1 MIPTHQPL
9 TVKDL
14 NFWGVI
20 ATLVGFVGFTLCL
33 WLSVW
38 VGLDREGRIRRPFKW
53 IAIALVVSYAIM
65 LWGLTKA

>member
-14 NFWGVI
+14 NQIGV
-20 ATLVGFVGFTLCL
+20 AVTLIGFAGFTLTL
-33 WLSVW
+33 WLLVW
-38 VGLDREGRIRRPFKW
+38 LGMDKEGRLRRSFKW
-53 IAIALVVSYAIM
+53 LAIALVASYAIM

>member
-14 NFWGVI
+14 NQIGVVS
-20 ATLVGFVGFTLCL
+20 TLVGFVGFTLTL
-33 WLSVW
+33 WLLVW
-38 VGLDREGRIRRPFKW
+38 LGMDKEGHLRRSFKW
-53 IAIALVVSYAIM
+53 LAIALVASYAIM

>member
-14 NFWGVI
+14 NQIGV
-20 ATLVGFVGFTLCL
+20 AVTLVGFVGFTLTL
-33 WLSVW
+33 WLLVW
-38 VGLDREGRIRRPFKW
+38 LGMDKEGRLRRSFKW
-53 IAIALVVSYAIM
+53 LAIALVASYAIM

>member
-14 NFWGVI
+14 NPFGI
-20 ATLVGFVGFTLCL
+20 AATLFGFVGFTLSL
-33 WLSVW
+33 WLLVW
-38 VGLDREGRIRRPFKW
+38 LGMDKEGRMRRSFKW
-53 IAIALVVSYAIM
+53 LAIGLMTSYAVM